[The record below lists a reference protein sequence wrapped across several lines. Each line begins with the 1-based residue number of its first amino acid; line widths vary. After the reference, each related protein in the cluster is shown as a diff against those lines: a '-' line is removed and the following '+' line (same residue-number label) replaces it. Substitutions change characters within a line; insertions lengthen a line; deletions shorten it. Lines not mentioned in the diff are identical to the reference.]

1 MQIAPTSS
9 GGGRLG
15 LDLKFIQKFRIMGK
29 VRKEIE
35 MATTTA
41 AEFQKQFGKYRD
53 LALSEPV
60 TVTHHGRES
69 LVIISADEYRRLKSL
84 EKDMTRETEKML
96 DERLAV
102 HRETLQKLALR

>member
-1 MQIAPTSS
+1 
-9 GGGRLG
+9 
-15 LDLKFIQKFRIMGK
+15 
-29 VRKEIE
+29 

>member
-1 MQIAPTSS
+1 
-9 GGGRLG
+9 
-15 LDLKFIQKFRIMGK
+15 
-29 VRKEIE
+29 

-69 LVIISADEYRRLKSL
+69 LVIISADEYKRLKSFDNDRASKMA
-84 EKDMTRETEKML
+84 EIFDM
-96 DERLAV
+96 
-102 HRETLQKLALR
+102 HRDTFSKLAQR